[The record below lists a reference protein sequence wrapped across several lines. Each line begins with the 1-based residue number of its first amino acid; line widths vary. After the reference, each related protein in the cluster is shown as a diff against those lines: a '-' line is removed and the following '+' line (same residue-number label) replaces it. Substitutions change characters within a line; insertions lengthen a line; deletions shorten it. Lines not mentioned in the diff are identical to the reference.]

1 MRFFPVNNRYRM
13 VRVLTFLLASAALCC
28 LLAADTLA
36 AGRPNI
42 LWLSIEDA
50 GTQLGAY
57 GDNQAVTPNLDRLA
71 AAGVRFDRA
80 YATAPVCA
88 VARSSL
94 ITGIYSV
101 AQGSQFMRTD
111 IVVPEQVRPFPA
123 LMREAGYFTTNRSK
137 TDYQF
142 ETPEGVWDRQ
152 GDGHRDWNERP
163 DPAQPFFSVINFT
176 GTHESQNRG
185 EYDAQ
190 LFDPAKLKIP
200 PYYPDTPEVRRL
212 WASYYQNIH
221 EADLWV
227 AQQLERLRKDGL
239 DEDTIVVFW
248 SDHGVGFPRAKRW
261 IYDAGLHVAMI
272 AHVPEKWRDRI
283 PLGALNGASPELVS
297 FIDFAPTMLSLAGA
311 ERPDYLQGRVFM
323 GPDREPAPEYLFGHR
338 DRMDE
343 TIDII
348 RALTGQRY
356 KYIRNFEPFKPY
368 LHYVEYAE
376 VNAWNGMTRAIRQAH
391 AEGGNA
397 VADWYF
403 KSKPVEELY
412 DLENDPH
419 ETNNLAA
426 DPAHAETMKAMRTAL
441 FAEQRRIGDL
451 GSIPEPLLREW
462 RETYGSEYAIRTEH
476 RHLLD
481 AAWAILRNLHLLSV
495 DGFSDYILDDN
506 AAVRY
511 WAAIGL
517 GNRATDSGAR
527 VRIEQ
532 SLVYLLGDPETIVR
546 IAAARSLLLIDDS
559 VQGLAILSAV
569 LENTDIHWTYH
580 LAALHALAEAGLRAQ
595 PIRDV
600 IAAAKLDKFSDFVR
614 QQILKNLD

>member
-1 MRFFPVNNRYRM
+1 MINY
-13 VRVLTFLLASAALCC
+13 FL
-28 LLAADTLA
+28 
-36 AGRPNI
+36 
-42 LWLSIEDA
+42 
-50 GTQLGAY
+50 
-57 GDNQAVTPNLDRLA
+57 
-71 AAGVRFDRA
+71 
-80 YATAPVCA
+80 
-88 VARSSL
+88 
-94 ITGIYSV
+94 
-101 AQGSQFMRTD
+101 
-111 IVVPEQVRPFPA
+111 
-123 LMREAGYFTTNRSK
+123 
-137 TDYQF
+137 
-142 ETPEGVWDRQ
+142 
-152 GDGHRDWNERP
+152 
-163 DPAQPFFSVINFT
+163 
-176 GTHESQNRG
+176 THESRNRG
-185 EYDAQ
+185 EYNRE
-190 LFDPAKLKIP
+190 LFDAAKLELP
-200 PYYPDTPEVRRL
+200 PYYPDTPEVREIY
-212 WASYYQNIH
+212 ASYYQNMH
-221 EADLWV
+221 GADQWV
-227 AQQLERLRKDGL
+227 AKQLARLREDGL
-239 DEDTIVVFW
+239 QEDTIVVFW

-261 IYDAGLHVAMI
+261 IYDAGLHIPMI
-272 AHVPEKWRDRI
+272 VHVPEKWREKI
-283 PLGALNGASPELVS
+283 QLASEEGANPELVS

-323 GPDREPAPEYLFGHR
+323 GPDSEPAPEYLFGHR

-343 TIDII
+343 TLDII
-348 RALTGQRY
+348 RTLTGQRY
-356 KYIRNFEPFKPY
+356 KYIRNFEYFKPY

-376 VNAWNGMTRAIRQAH
+376 ANEWNGITRAIRRAH

-403 KSKPVEELY
+403 STKPVEELY
-412 DLENDPH
+412 DLQADPY
-419 ETNNLAA
+419 EMNNLAK
-426 DPAHAETMKAMRTAL
+426 DPAHTETMKTMRKAL

-451 GSIPEPLLREW
+451 GSIPEPLLRDW

-580 LAALHALAEAGLRAQ
+580 LAALNALAEAGLRAQ